1 MQKQTVLIT
10 GASGFIGSYLL
21 SFLLEQN
28 YQIIALTSQ
37 PNRVSSHSALRWVND
52 LDQIETQ
59 HIDYVINLA
68 GENIGAKRWT
78 EQRKQGARSQ
88 NAGITP

>member
-1 MQKQTVLIT
+1 MQDEGVMQKQTVLIT

-21 SFLLEQN
+21 PFLLERN
-28 YQIIALTSQ
+28 YQIIALTRQ

-59 HIDYVINLA
+59 HIDMWLIWR
-68 GENIGAKRWT
+68 AKILV
-78 EQRKQGARSQ
+78 Q
-88 NAGITP
+88 NAGRTT